1 MKYLENCQ
9 PAEVFEYFEEI
20 CQIPHESGNTAKIAA
35 YLVSFAEKHGLDH
48 YMDDFNNVIIRK
60 PASAGYEGAAPVI
73 LQGHSDMVCQKRE
86 NVRIDFAQDPIVP
99 VVDGDFIRTDGT
111 TLGADNGIAI
121 AMTLA
126 ILADDSL
133 AHPPIEA
140 VFTTD
145 EETGMDGAHGLDMRQ
160 LKGRRLINIDSEEE
174 GVIMCGCS
182 GATKIHGTL
191 SVRREKVKA
200 VPVTISISGLKG
212 GHSGMEIDKGRA
224 NANNM
229 MGRILYRL
237 VNDVEARIAE
247 LEGGSKETA
256 ITLAAHA
263 VVAVADYQVKTVEDI
278 VAELRDGL
286 YAEYQGTE
294 PDINITAEGGEE
306 TFVNAVNIYDSK
318 RIADVLAATPYGVQ
332 AMSPDL
338 EGLVQTSTNI
348 GIVKLDEDS
357 CGFSNSIRSS
367 VESQLR
373 AIFDKIEAIIKLA
386 DGTVVED
393 GTYPGWK
400 YNPDSPLKDLV
411 NGVWTELTGSPA
423 EVAAIHAGLECGI
436 FKSKCPDM
444 DCVSIGPNMYDVHTP
459 NEHLSISSTER
470 AFTFVKNILAA
481 MTE

>member
-9 PAEVFEYFEEI
+9 PAEVFAYFEDI
-20 CQIPHESGNTAKIAA
+20 CSIPHESGNTAKIAA

-48 YMDDFNNVIIRK
+48 FMDDFNNVIIRK
-60 PASAGYEGAAPVI
+60 PASPGYESAAPVI
-73 LQGHSDMVCQKRE
+73 LQGHSDMVCQKRDD
-86 NVRIDFAQDPIVP
+86 VRIDFAYDPIVP
-99 VVDGDFIRTDGT
+99 IVDGDFIRTDGT
-111 TLGADNGIAI
+111 TLGADNGIAL

-126 ILADDSL
+126 ILADNSL
-133 AHPPIEA
+133 AHPAIEA

-145 EETGMDGAHGLDMRQ
+145 EETGMDGAHGLDMRH
-160 LKGRRLINIDSEEE
+160 LKGKRLINIDSEEE
-174 GVIMCGCS
+174 GIIMCGCA
-182 GATKIHGTL
+182 GGTKLHGNL
-191 SVRREKVKA
+191 NVSREKVKA

-229 MGRILYRL
+229 MGRILYRV
-237 VNDVEARIAE
+237 VNDTEARIAE

-263 VVAVADYQVKTVEDI
+263 VVAVSDYQVKMVEDI
-278 VAELRDGL
+278 VAALRDGL
-286 YAEYQGTE
+286 YAEYKGTE
-294 PDINITAEGGEE
+294 PDITITVESSEE
-306 TFVNAVNIYDSK
+306 TYVNAVNIYDSK
-318 RIADVLAATPYGVQ
+318 RIADVLHATPYGVQ

-348 GIVKLDEDS
+348 GIVKLSDAS
-357 CGFSNSIRSS
+357 CSFSSCIRSS

-386 DGTVVED
+386 DGTVVEE

-400 YNPDSPLKDLV
+400 YNPDSALKDIV
-411 NGVWTELTGSPA
+411 NAAWTELTGEPA

-436 FKSKCPDM
+436 FKSKCHDM

-470 AFTFVKNILAA
+470 AFTLVKNILAS